1 MSKVVL
7 DVIEVSKMLRISK
20 SMVYKLAR
28 TGELP
33 SFRAGSRVLFSA
45 EKIEAL
51 INGGEEPNEE
61 EPKQNNN
68 PNRFPGTV
76 RCRRLA
82 PARMG

>member
-1 MSKVVL
+1 MTKVVL
-7 DVIEVSKMLRISK
+7 DVTEVAEMLRISK

-28 TGELP
+28 QGDIP

-51 INGGEEPNEE
+51 INGGSNEE

-68 PNRFPGTV
+68 LNRYSGTV
-76 RCRRLA
+76 RTRRLA

>member
-1 MSKVVL
+1 MARLTL
-7 DVIEVSKMLRISK
+7 DVYEVAEMLGVSK

-45 EKIEAL
+45 EKIYEFV
-51 INGGEEPNEE
+51 NGGEESNEE

>member
-1 MSKVVL
+1 MTKVVL
-7 DVIEVSKMLRISK
+7 DVAEVAEMLRISK

-28 TGELP
+28 QGDIP

-51 INGGEEPNEE
+51 INGGSNEE

-68 PNRFPGTV
+68 INRFSGAV
-76 RCRRLA
+76 RTRRLA